1 MSSNL
6 KKPPIAPPAYR
17 PQPVPRVLQRKQ
29 STVKAAPVYRPQPK
43 PVVQRAAKSIA
54 PRIAG
59 APVPHRGAYTV
70 QLQKKDAEKFA
81 KTNGIKIKVSYATV
95 LKYVNNSK
103 NDHSLRRGLLDAW
116 NRNANSSWTM
126 PTPVDFVTTTSFKH
140 RNNKT
145 YKKWTKTTSGVEI
158 TTAFGTGLVS
168 LRHSRGAPKV
178 GSNKKNWGN
187 TNMGDKYVDYL
198 KALRSGGLD
207 DSDIAEGLLNQDDS
221 NFTSTLEKRG
231 AAMMDTTV
239 YIAEEWRKQGARKL
253 YRAMLRSIVSGDT
266 DFNDFMKDFKFI
278 KSAQE
283 GRKQIGRIQDYVN
296 EDSELKDLPKNERRY
311 MEELSDD
318 DGGGYSSDEDM
329 RDEKELKGKR
339 LFAKKHSKK

>member
-1 MSSNL
+1 MNSNH

-17 PQPVPRVLQRKQ
+17 PQPVPLVLQTKRAPA
-29 STVKAAPVYRPQPK
+29 KAAPVYRPQPRA
-43 PVVQRAAKSIA
+43 VVAQPKSLP
-54 PRIAG
+54 PRLAG
-59 APVPHRGAYTV
+59 APIPNRAACTV

-81 KTNGIKIKVSYATV
+81 KRNGINIKVSYATV
-95 LKYVNNSK
+95 WKYVNNPK
-103 NDHSLRRGLLDAW
+103 NDHILRRGLLDAW
-116 NRNANSSWTM
+116 NTNSSTWTM
-126 PTPVDFVTTTSFKH
+126 PQPTDFVTTTKFKH

-145 YKKWTKTTSGVEI
+145 YKKWTKTSSGVEI

-187 TNMGDKYVDYL
+187 TTMGDKYVDYL
-198 KALRSGGLD
+198 RALRSGGL
-207 DSDIAEGLLNQDDS
+207 SDPEIAEGLLNQDDS
-221 NFTSTLEKRG
+221 NFTTTLEKRG
-231 AAMMDTTV
+231 AAMIDTTV

-253 YRAMLRSIVSGDT
+253 YRAMLRSITGGNT

-283 GRKQIGRIQDYVN
+283 GRKQIGRIQDVVN
-296 EDSELKDLPKNERRY
+296 EDSEMKDLPKNERRY
-311 MEELSDD
+311 IDELSDD
-318 DGGGYSSDEDM
+318 DGDGYSSDEDM

-339 LFAKKHSKK
+339 LFAKKYSSK